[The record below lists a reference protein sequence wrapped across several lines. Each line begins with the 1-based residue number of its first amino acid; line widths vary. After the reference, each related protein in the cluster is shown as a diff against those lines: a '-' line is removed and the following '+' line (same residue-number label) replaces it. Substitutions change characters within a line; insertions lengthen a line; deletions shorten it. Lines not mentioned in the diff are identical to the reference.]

1 MSSSRISAGGA
12 ALAVAGDFS
21 ERFLG
26 DEAFTLFVAEGG
38 WLPAGAAPPASA
50 PTSRTSES
58 YAASSTLLFAAAG
71 FALRA
76 AFKAG
81 GLLLLRGDLWDERA
95 RGADGGVLALRGFLS
110 EAAAGAGV
118 LCGVASFLSLAAPR
132 CFLLLVARRV
142 SVYDSSSSSSSC

>member
-21 ERFLG
+21 ERFLC
-26 DEAFTLFVAEGG
+26 DEAFTLFVADAALPPESGGG
-38 WLPAGAAPPASA
+38 WRPAGAAPLASA

-58 YAASSTLLFAAAG
+58 YAASSTLLFAAG
-71 FALRA
+71 RCALRA

-81 GLLLLRGDLWDERA
+81 GFLLLRGDLWDERA
-95 RGADGGVLALRGFLS
+95 RGADVGVLALPGFLS

-118 LCGVASFLSLAAPR
+118 LGGAASFLSVAAPR
-132 CFLLLVARRV
+132 CFLLIVARRV
-142 SVYDSSSSSSSC
+142 SV